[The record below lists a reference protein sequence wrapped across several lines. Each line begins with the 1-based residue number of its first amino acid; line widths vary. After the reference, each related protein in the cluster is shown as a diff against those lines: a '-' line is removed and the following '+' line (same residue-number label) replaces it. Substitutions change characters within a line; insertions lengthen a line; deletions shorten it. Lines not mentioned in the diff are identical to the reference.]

1 MMCAVLPREGG
12 VAGQKK
18 DDWAA
23 ARIVFLVEFE
33 DNA

>member
-1 MMCAVLPREGG
+1 MMRAVLPREGG

-18 DDWAA
+18 DDWTAF
-23 ARIVFLVEFE
+23 RIVFLVEFK

>member
-1 MMCAVLPREGG
+1 MMCAVLPRKGG

-23 ARIVFLVEFE
+23 PRIVFLVEFE

>member
-18 DDWAA
+18 DDWGGT
-23 ARIVFLVEFE
+23 RIVFLVEFE